1 MRVRWVSQPKA
12 NAFSGA
18 LQGQDME
25 SLYIPSCAKET
36 RAEVREGNM
45 HDVFS
50 TLALAHVILVPHFL
64 ELAPCL
70 VAVKGN
76 QRRVNHHLGECV
88 ARPLLCLLSCQGGV
102 QDLQGRDPQV
112 QFAQP
117 FP

>member
-1 MRVRWVSQPKA
+1 
-12 NAFSGA
+12 
-18 LQGQDME
+18 ME
-25 SLYIPSCAKET
+25 SLYIQ
-36 RAEVREGNM
+36 GNM

-64 ELAPCL
+64 ELAPTL
-70 VAVKGN
+70 FGGSKGKPK
-76 QRRVNHHLGECV
+76 RKPPFGGRPEKKHAHGPCVVSV

-117 FP
+117 LP